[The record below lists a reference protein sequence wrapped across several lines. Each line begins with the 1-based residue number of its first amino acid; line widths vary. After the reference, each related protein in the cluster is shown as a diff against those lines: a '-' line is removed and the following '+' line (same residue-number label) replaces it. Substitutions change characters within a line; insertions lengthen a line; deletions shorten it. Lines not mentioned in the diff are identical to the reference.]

1 MQLIKIFLYILPS
14 ILTNSSLQSTVKK
27 STVLVC
33 YGKVK
38 PESIKGYSYVI
49 LESLNYSFNEIK
61 IIKSQNSKVFAY
73 ISLGEVNIHAPHYK
87 MLKKHTLGKNENWDS
102 YYLNLKSNKTQ
113 ETLLSIVDKTLSK
126 GFDGLF
132 LDNIDNFTI
141 FGPQKDQKKDLINVL
156 KKIKEIYPKKEFIQ
170 NAGLD
175 LIPETMSYINAIV
188 VESVASGYSFKD
200 KSYNLR
206 DNNEFNNQ
214 LIRLKSI
221 NENSKIPVILI
232 EYADSKKLFNQ
243 IVEKIEPSK
252 FEYFIG
258 NIDLQ
263 SIPKFKE

>member
-1 MQLIKIFLYILPS
+1 MQLIKILLYILPS
-14 ILTNSSLQSTVKK
+14 LLTDSTLQSTVKK

-33 YGKVK
+33 YGKIK
-38 PESIKGYSYVI
+38 PEYIKGYNYVI
-49 LESLNYSFNEIK
+49 LESLNFTSKEIK
-61 IIKSQNSKVFAY
+61 IIKAQNLKVFAY
-73 ISLGEVNIHAPHYK
+73 ISLGEVNLHAPHYK
-87 MLKKHTLGKNENWDS
+87 VLKKHTIGKNENWDS
-102 YYLNLKSNKTQ
+102 YYLNLKSIKTQ

-141 FGPQKDQKKDLINVL
+141 YGPQKDQKKDLVNLL
-156 KKIKEIYPKKEFIQ
+156 KKIKGVYPKKEFLQ

-175 LIPETMSYINAIV
+175 LVPETLPYINAIV
-188 VESVASGYSFKD
+188 VESVSSGYSFKD

-243 IVEKIEPSK
+243 IVEKIKPSK

>member
-1 MQLIKIFLYILPS
+1 MQLIKIILYILPS

-38 PESIKGYSYVI
+38 PESIKGYTYVI
-49 LESLNYSFNEIK
+49 LESLNYSSQEIK
-61 IIKSQNSKVFAY
+61 QIKSQNSKVFAY
-73 ISLGEVNIHAPHYK
+73 ISLGEVNVHAPHYK
-87 MLKKHTLGKNENWDS
+87 ILKKHTIGKNENWDS
-102 YYLNLKSNKTQ
+102 YYLNLESNKTQ

-132 LDNIDNFTI
+132 LDNIDNFTV
-141 FGPQKDQKKDLINVL
+141 FGPQKDQKKDLVNVL

-175 LIPETMSYINAIV
+175 LVPETAAYINAIV
-188 VESVASGYSFKD
+188 VESVATSYSFKD

-206 DNNEFNNQ
+206 NNNEFNIQ
-214 LIRLKSI
+214 LSRLKAI
-221 NENSKIPVILI
+221 NENTKIPIILI

-243 IVEKIEPSK
+243 IVEKIKPSK

-258 NIDLQ
+258 SIDLK

>member
-1 MQLIKIFLYILPS
+1 MQLIKILLYILPS
-14 ILTNSSLQSTVKK
+14 ILTNTPLQSTVKK

-38 PESIKGYSYVI
+38 PESIKGYTYVI
-49 LESLNYSFNEIK
+49 LESLNYTSQQIK
-61 IIKSQNSKVFAY
+61 TIKAQNSKVFAY
-73 ISLGEVNIHAPHYK
+73 ISLAEVNVHAPHYK
-87 MLKKHTLGKNENWDS
+87 ILKKHTIGKNENWDS
-102 YYLNLKSNKTQ
+102 YYLNLKSIKTQ
-113 ETLLSIVDKTLSK
+113 ETLLNIVDKTLSK

-132 LDNIDNFTI
+132 FDNIDNFTV
-141 FGPQKDQKKDLINVL
+141 FGPQKDQKKDLVNVL

-175 LIPETMSYINAIV
+175 LIPETAAYINAIV
-188 VESVASGYSFKD
+188 IESVASNYSFKD

-214 LIRLKSI
+214 LSRLKSI
-221 NENSKIPVILI
+221 NENTKIPIILI
-232 EYADSKKLFNQ
+232 EYADSKKLFDQ
-243 IVEKIEPSK
+243 IVEKIESSK

-258 NIDLQ
+258 SIDLQ

>member
-1 MQLIKIFLYILPS
+1 MQLIKIILYILPS

-38 PESIKGYSYVI
+38 PESIKGYTYVI
-49 LESLNYSFNEIK
+49 LESLNYTSQQIK
-61 IIKSQNSKVFAY
+61 TIKAQNSKVFAY
-73 ISLGEVNIHAPHYK
+73 ISLGEVNVHAPHYK
-87 MLKKHTLGKNENWDS
+87 ILKKHTIGKNENWDS
-102 YYLNLKSNKTQ
+102 YYLNLKSIKTQ
-113 ETLLSIVDKTLSK
+113 ETLLNIVDKTLSK

-132 LDNIDNFTI
+132 LDNIDNFTV
-141 FGPQKDQKKDLINVL
+141 FGPQKDQKKDLVNVL

-175 LIPETMSYINAIV
+175 LIPETAAYINAIV

-206 DNNEFNNQ
+206 NNNEFNNQ
-214 LIRLKSI
+214 LSRLKSI
-221 NENSKIPVILI
+221 NENTKIPIILI
-232 EYADSKKLFNQ
+232 EYADSKKLFDQ
-243 IVEKIEPSK
+243 IVEKIESSK

-258 NIDLQ
+258 SIDLQ

>member
-1 MQLIKIFLYILPS
+1 MLYILPS
-14 ILTNSSLQSTVKK
+14 ILTNTPFQSTVKK

-38 PESIKGYSYVI
+38 PESIKGYTYVI
-49 LESLNYSFNEIK
+49 LESLNYTSKQIK
-61 IIKSQNSKVFAY
+61 TIKAQNSKVFAY
-73 ISLGEVNIHAPHYK
+73 ISLGEVNINAPYFK
-87 MLKKHTLGKNENWDS
+87 VLKENTIGKNENWDS

-141 FGPQKDQKKDLINVL
+141 YGPQKDQKKDLVNLL
-156 KKIKEIYPKKEFIQ
+156 KKIKEIYPKKEFLQ

-175 LIPETMSYINAIV
+175 LIPETASYINAIV
-188 VESVASGYSFKD
+188 IESVASNYSFKD

-206 DNNEFNNQ
+206 DNNEFINQ

-263 SIPKFKE
+263 SIPKFK

>member
-14 ILTNSSLQSTVKK
+14 LLTNSLLQSSVKK

-38 PESIKGYSYVI
+38 PESIKGYTYVI
-49 LESLNYSFNEIK
+49 LESLNYSSQQIK
-61 IIKSQNSKVFAY
+61 TIKAQNSKVFAY

-87 MLKKHTLGKNENWDS
+87 ILKSNTIGKNENWDS

-113 ETLLSIVDKTLSK
+113 ETLLNIVDKTLSE

-141 FGPQKDQKKDLINVL
+141 YGPQKEQKKDLINLL
-156 KKIKEIYPKKEFIQ
+156 KKIKEFYPKKEFLQ

-175 LIPETMSYINAIV
+175 LVPETLPYINAIV
-188 VESVASGYSFKD
+188 VESVASDYVFKD

-206 DNNEFNNQ
+206 KSEDHNSR
-214 LIRLKSI
+214 ITRLKSI
-221 NENSKIPVILI
+221 SENSKIPIILI
-232 EYADSKKLFNQ
+232 EYADSKKLYSQ
-243 IVEKIEPSK
+243 ITDRVESSK

>member
-14 ILTNSSLQSTVKK
+14 IITTNVLQNSIKK

-38 PESIKGYSYVI
+38 PESIKGYTYVI
-49 LESLNYSFNEIK
+49 LESLNYSSDEIK
-61 IIKSQNSKVFAY
+61 IVKSQNTKVFAY
-73 ISLGEVNIHAPHYK
+73 ISLGEVNLHAPYYK
-87 MLKKHTLGKNENWDS
+87 VLKKHTIGKNENWDS
-102 YYLNLKSNKTQ
+102 YYLNLKSKKTQ
-113 ETLLSIVDKTLSK
+113 ETLLTIVKKTLSK

-141 FGPQKDQKKDLINVL
+141 FGPQKNQKKDLINVL
-156 KKIKEIYPKKEFIQ
+156 KKIKEIYPEKEFIQ

-175 LIPETMSYINAIV
+175 LIPETLPYINAIV
-188 VESVASGYSFKD
+188 VESVASNYTFKN

-206 DNNEFNNQ
+206 NSNEFNNQ
-214 LIRLKSI
+214 MTRLKSI
-221 NENSKIPVILI
+221 SENKKLPIILI
-232 EYADSKKLFNQ
+232 EYADSKKLYDQ
-243 IVEKIEPSK
+243 IVETIESSK

-263 SIPKFKE
+263 SIPKFNK